1 MDTFF
6 CISGIV
12 LEVGKRVDIRREDRG
27 KGEKEK
33 NLKKKKKK
41 NERSCPRSN
50 VLTFC
55 LFLSSFLPGDDDD
68 DDIASMG
75 LQLSFFF

>member
-33 NLKKKKKK
+33 NLKKKKKRT
-41 NERSCPRSN
+41 NDH
-50 VLTFC
+50 VLVQMSSLSVCF
-55 LFLSSFLPGDDDD
+55 FLLSFL
-68 DDIASMG
+68 AMTMTMT
-75 LQLSFFF
+75 